1 MARRQ
6 PNIAIGVMTWTSRV
20 PWWVG
25 LVLALLSF
33 VALRFV
39 AGIEATPPNNVEN
52 VGGLVATG
60 FVRAVASLLQWVL
73 PVLFVVGAAVS
84 AVNQLR
90 RVSLHDDVAVD
101 GTRRSLAQMSWQDF
115 ERVVNEYFR
124 RREFSVTDPGRPGP
138 DGGVDLVLTKGG
150 EYYLVQCKR
159 WRAVKVGVETV
170 RELYGVMA
178 ARHAV
183 GGFVVTSGAFTA
195 EALKFAEGREVE
207 LINGKQLASAIKA
220 QGTGTVVASIQDWV
234 PATPECPACGSSMVR
249 REAKQGLRAGSS
261 FWGCST
267 FPRCRGTRPVA
278 GR

>member
-1 MARRQ
+1 
-6 PNIAIGVMTWTSRV
+6 MTWTSRV

-25 LVLALLSF
+25 LLLALLSF
-33 VALRFV
+33 IASRFV
-39 AGIEATPPNNVEN
+39 AGIEAAPLDNVRD
-52 VGGLVATG
+52 VGELVVTG
-60 FVRAVASLLQWVL
+60 YVRAVAWLLQWVL
-73 PVLFVVGAAVS
+73 PVLFVLGAAVS
-84 AVNQLR
+84 AVHQLR
-90 RVSLHDDVAVD
+90 RVSLHDSVAAD
-101 GTRRSLAQMSWQDF
+101 GARRSLAQMSWQDF
-115 ERVVNEYFR
+115 ERVVHEYFR
-124 RREFSVTDPGRPGP
+124 RREFSVTDTGRPGP

-159 WRAVKVGVETV
+159 WRAVNVGVETV

-195 EALKFAEGREVE
+195 EALKFAEGREVQ
-207 LINGKQLASAIKA
+207 LIDGKQLASAIKG
-220 QGTGTVVASIQDWV
+220 QGRGVVVSSIQDWT

-249 REAKQGLRAGSS
+249 REAKKGLRAGSL

-267 FPRCRGTRPVA
+267 FPRCRGTRA